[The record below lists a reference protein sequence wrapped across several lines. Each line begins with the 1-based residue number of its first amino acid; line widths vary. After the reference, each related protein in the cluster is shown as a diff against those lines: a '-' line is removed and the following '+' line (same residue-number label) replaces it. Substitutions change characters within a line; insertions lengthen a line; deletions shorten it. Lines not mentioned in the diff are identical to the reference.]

1 MTGRRKE
8 RDKTGRRK
16 ERKKGENRLSL
27 NIDVLG
33 LPMQFR
39 KTVYR
44 WKCSDF
50 GRENFF
56 RLRRR

>member
-8 RDKTGRRK
+8 IETRQVEEK
-16 ERKKGENRLSL
+16 RKKGENRLSL

-50 GRENFF
+50 GREDFF

>member
-8 RDKTGRRK
+8 R
-16 ERKKGENRLSL
+16 EKGENRLSL

-33 LPMQFR
+33 LPMQLTE
-39 KTVYR
+39 KGYR